1 MSRLGRLRDWFLPA
15 LIHLDPMVAAAYSVA
30 MDEASPDAGRT
41 PPPRD
46 ALVSS
51 ALIGVAVFHL
61 VELAP
66 TAHRGVT
73 RAVR

>member
-15 LIHLDPMVAAAYSVA
+15 LIHLDPIVAAAYSVA

-41 PPPRD
+41 PPRD

>member
-15 LIHLDPMVAAAYSVA
+15 LIHLDPIVAAAYSVA
-30 MDEASPDAGRT
+30 MDEASPDAART
-41 PPPRD
+41 PPRD
-46 ALVSS
+46 ALVSK

-61 VELAP
+61 VDLAP
-66 TAHRGVT
+66 PAHRGVT

>member
-1 MSRLGRLRDWFLPA
+1 MSRLGRLADWVLPA

-41 PPPRD
+41 APRD
-46 ALVSS
+46 ALVSN

-61 VELAP
+61 VDLAP